1 MDRAVAK
8 QLIIQNKLEKQ
19 QKEKVIFNKNFI
31 LTFECIV

>member
-31 LTFECIV
+31 STIEYIV